1 MLEKKG
7 FMRRRTSDEDARVVQ
22 MSLTDKTYK
31 HIAGLASRQE
41 SQHVE
46 FTRVGTMLDGLGELA
61 RSQYDVVIAE
71 MRPADGA
78 GINAGE
84 ELRRHA
90 PDIPLIL
97 LTTAMDRHAAVA
109 AVRDGARDFFT
120 IEDLDSE
127 ALRRSVQRASE
138 SESGRPAMGADRRSN
153 ARFPC
158 RMAIS
163 WRTLEQPLKTGE
175 GTSETLNISS
185 KGILFAT
192 SEQFELGQLLQVS
205 LDWPARLG
213 NQVPLKLV
221 AEGRVLRNSQG
232 QAAMSIERYE
242 FRTRRVAPTPHVN
255 GAPPQQHKAT
265 VSNS

>member
-1 MLEKKG
+1 
-7 FMRRRTSDEDARVVQ
+7 
-22 MSLTDKTYK
+22 MSSSSTTVCKVLCVCSTDVAAQKVDQ
-31 HIAGLASRQE
+31 ALAFRQDNQ
-41 SQHVE
+41 SVE

-61 RSQYDVVIAE
+61 RSQYDVVVAE
-71 MRPADGA
+71 MRAADGP

-84 ELRRHA
+84 ELRMHA
-90 PDIPLIL
+90 PDVPLIL
-97 LTTAMDRHAAVA
+97 LTTAADRDAAVA

-138 SESGRPAMGADRRSN
+138 SDQGRPAIGADRRSH

-175 GTSETLNISS
+175 GSSETVNISS

-192 SEQFELGQLLQVS
+192 GEQFELGQLLQVS

-213 NQVPLKLV
+213 NEVPLKLV
-221 AEGRVLRNSQG
+221 AEGRVLRNSHG
-232 QAAMSIERYE
+232 KTAMSIERYE
-242 FRTRRVAPTPHVN
+242 FRTRRVVPAPHVN
-255 GAPPQQHKAT
+255 PSSTAHPPKAPGI
-265 VSNS
+265 NG

>member
-1 MLEKKG
+1 
-7 FMRRRTSDEDARVVQ
+7 
-22 MSLTDKTYK
+22 
-31 HIAGLASRQE
+31 
-41 SQHVE
+41 
-46 FTRVGTMLDGLGELA
+46 MLDGLGELA
-61 RSQYDVVIAE
+61 RGQYDVVVAE
-71 MRPADGA
+71 LRPADGA

-84 ELRRHA
+84 ELRMHA

-97 LTTAMDRHAAVA
+97 LTTTADRDAAVK

-127 ALRRSVQRASE
+127 ALRRSVQQASE
-138 SESGRPAMGADRRSN
+138 SDNGRSASGADRRSN

-192 SEQFELGQLLQVS
+192 SEQLELGQLLQVS

-213 NQVPLKLV
+213 NEIPLKLV
-221 AEGRVLRNSQG
+221 AEGRVLRNTQG
-232 QAAMSIERYE
+232 KTAMSIERYE
-242 FRTRRVAPTPHVN
+242 FRTRRVTPAQQPNGSTPH
-255 GAPPQQHKAT
+255 PHKANGT
-265 VSNS
+265 NN

>member
-1 MLEKKG
+1 VLCVCS
-7 FMRRRTSDEDARVVQ
+7 TDAAAQKVDQ
-22 MSLTDKTYK
+22 
-31 HIAGLASRQE
+31 ALALRQE
-41 SQHVE
+41 SQYVE

-61 RSQYDVVIAE
+61 RGQYDVVVAE
-71 MRPADGA
+71 MRQSDGE

-97 LTTAMDRHAAVA
+97 LTTVADRDAAVA

-138 SESGRPAMGADRRSN
+138 SEKGRPVIGADRRSN

-163 WRTLEQPLKTGE
+163 WRTLEQPLKAGE

-213 NQVPLKLV
+213 NEVPLKLV
-221 AEGRVLRNSQG
+221 AEGRVLRNAQG
-232 QAAMSIERYE
+232 KTAMSIERYE
-242 FRTRRVAPTPHVN
+242 FRTRRVAPAPHVN
-255 GAPPQQHKAT
+255 GSAPQPHKAT
-265 VSNS
+265 VTNG

>member
-1 MLEKKG
+1 VSLSS
-7 FMRRRTSDEDARVVQ
+7 TSVCRVLCVC
-22 MSLTDKTYK
+22 STDVAAQKVDQ
-31 HIAGLASRQE
+31 ALAFRQE
-41 SQHVE
+41 SQYVE

-61 RSQYDVVIAE
+61 RSQYDVVVAE
-71 MRPADGA
+71 IRPTDGP

-97 LTTAMDRHAAVA
+97 LTTAVDREAAVA
-109 AVRDGARDFFT
+109 AVRGGARDFFT

-138 SESGRPAMGADRRSN
+138 SDNGRSATGADRRNN

-175 GTSETLNISS
+175 ATSETLNISS

-213 NQVPLKLV
+213 NEVPLKLV

-242 FRTRRVAPTPHVN
+242 FRTRRVPPAPHVN
-255 GAPPQQHKAT
+255 GAAQPHKPAGT
-265 VSNS
+265 MADR

>member
-1 MLEKKG
+1 V
-7 FMRRRTSDEDARVVQ
+7 SSSSSSVCRVLCVC
-22 MSLTDKTYK
+22 STDVAAQKVDQ
-31 HIAGLASRQE
+31 ALAFRQE
-41 SQHVE
+41 SQFVE
-46 FTRVGTMLDGLGELA
+46 FTRVGTMLDGLGELT
-61 RSQYDVVIAE
+61 RGQYDVVVAE
-71 MRPADGA
+71 MRPSDGP

-90 PDIPLIL
+90 PDLPLIL
-97 LTTAMDRHAAVA
+97 LTTAADRDAAVA
-109 AVRDGARDFFT
+109 AVRGGARDFFT

-138 SESGRPAMGADRRSN
+138 SEKGSPAIGADRRSN

-213 NQVPLKLV
+213 NEVPLKLV

-232 QAAMSIERYE
+232 KTAMSIERYE
-242 FRTRRVAPTPHVN
+242 FRTRRVAPAPHMN
-255 GAPPQQHKAT
+255 ASPAAHPSKT
-265 VSNS
+265 M

>member
-1 MLEKKG
+1 VNLSSTNVC
-7 FMRRRTSDEDARVVQ
+7 RVLCVCSTDAAAQKVDQ
-22 MSLTDKTYK
+22 
-31 HIAGLASRQE
+31 ALAFRQE

-61 RSQYDVVIAE
+61 RSQYDVVVAE
-71 MRPADGA
+71 MRPADGP

-84 ELRRHA
+84 ELRMHV

-97 LTTAMDRHAAVA
+97 LTTAADRDAAVA

-138 SESGRPAMGADRRSN
+138 SDKDRPSIGADRRSN

-175 GTSETLNISS
+175 STSETLNISS

-213 NQVPLKLV
+213 NEVPLKLV

-232 QAAMSIERYE
+232 KTAMSIERYE
-242 FRTRRVAPTPHVN
+242 FRTRRVAPVPPVN
-255 GAPPQQHKAT
+255 ASSTAQPHKAT
-265 VSNS
+265 GTNG

>member
-1 MLEKKG
+1 MAAQKV
-7 FMRRRTSDEDARVVQ
+7 DQA
-22 MSLTDKTYK
+22 
-31 HIAGLASRQE
+31 LAFRQE
-41 SQHVE
+41 SPDVE

-61 RSQYDVVIAE
+61 RGQYDVVVAE
-71 MRPADGA
+71 MRPTDGA

-84 ELRRHA
+84 EIKRHA
-90 PDIPLIL
+90 PDMPLIL
-97 LTTAMDRHAAVA
+97 LTTAVDRDAAVA

-138 SESGRPAMGADRRSN
+138 SDTGRTAMGADRRNNS
-153 ARFPC
+153 RFPC
-158 RMAIS
+158 RMPIS

-213 NQVPLKLV
+213 NEVPLKLV

-232 QAAMSIERYE
+232 KAAMSIERYE
-242 FRTRRVAPTPHVN
+242 FRTRRVTPAPHVN
-255 GAPPQQHKAT
+255 GAPPHPHKAT
-265 VSNS
+265 IPNA

>member
-1 MLEKKG
+1 LAAQKV
-7 FMRRRTSDEDARVVQ
+7 DEA
-22 MSLTDKTYK
+22 
-31 HIAGLASRQE
+31 LASRQE
-41 SQHVE
+41 SVE

-61 RSQYDVVIAE
+61 RGRYDVVVAE
-71 MRPADGA
+71 MRSTDGP

-97 LTTAMDRHAAVA
+97 LATAVDREAAVA

-138 SESGRPAMGADRRSN
+138 SDNGRPAMGADRRSN

-192 SEQFELGQLLQVS
+192 SEQFDPGQLLQVS

-213 NQVPLKLV
+213 NEVPLKLV
-221 AEGRVLRNSQG
+221 AEGRVLRNMQG
-232 QAAMSIERYE
+232 KAAMSIERYE
-242 FRTRRVAPTPHVN
+242 FRTRRIAPAPHVN
-255 GAPPQQHKAT
+255 GTAPHPHKAT
-265 VSNS
+265 VPHV